1 MKLIKVSSFV
11 LCLPSIYVAA
21 YASTSNDGK
30 SATSL
35 QKGYDDMNRRQVRSL
50 SSQTL
55 KKLSHPEKIRA
66 IETKI
71 NKLGDKNDV
80 DDRLSNENHVKDKHA
95 EFLETLERQTEQFDK
110 FRTRFQKISERRTGL
125 LNNLVHAGN
134 VKFDLEEQGLV
145 PNSEDNDAFL
155 QSAESYSASRDSLDE
170 WLSDFS
176 AYSESILEN

>member
-1 MKLIKVSSFV
+1 MKLIKVSSVV
-11 LCLPSIYVAA
+11 LCFPSIYVTA
-21 YASTSNDGK
+21 YASTFNNGK
-30 SATSL
+30 SATSP

-55 KKLSHPEKIRA
+55 KKLAQPEKIGA

-71 NKLGDKNDV
+71 HKLGDKHDIHG
-80 DDRLSNENHVKDKHA
+80 RLSNEDHVKDKD
-95 EFLETLERQTEQFDK
+95 EFLETLERQTEQLEK
-110 FRTRFQKISERRTGL
+110 LRTRFIKISDRSTGL